1 MIGYRFLPPA
11 EEEVIGASLFY
22 RAASE
27 ELGQDFLDE
36 VQSVVDLLREQPKLG
51 RSVGRGLRRALLKRF
66 PFALIYAYES
76 DIILVV
82 AVAHQSRR
90 PRYWRRRIDR

>member
-36 VQSVVDLLREQPKLG
+36 VQSVVDLSHAPAGGLLIADTARTAEVGPFGRPGPEARASEAVSVRTDLCLR
-51 RSVGRGLRRALLKRF
+51 V
-66 PFALIYAYES
+66 
-76 DIILVV
+76 
-82 AVAHQSRR
+82 
-90 PRYWRRRIDR
+90 